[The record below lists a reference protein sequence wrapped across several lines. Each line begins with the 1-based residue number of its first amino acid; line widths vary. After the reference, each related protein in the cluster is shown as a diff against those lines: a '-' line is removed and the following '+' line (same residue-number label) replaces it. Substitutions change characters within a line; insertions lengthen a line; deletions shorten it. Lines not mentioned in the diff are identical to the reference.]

1 MRQCFTFTY
10 SIRLDIRGLT
20 SVTQGI
26 RAGSWSEHKEG
37 ASRAT
42 SYRGP

>member
-10 SIRLDIRGLT
+10 SIRLEIRGPYVGYSRDPRRQL
-20 SVTQGI
+20 
-26 RAGSWSEHKEG
+26 SEHKEG